1 MVIQLISE
9 TREILFEL
17 SIKPTLSAQQFME
30 STEEMSSR
38 LIALITAIQ
47 TLRADV
53 SEDIIA
59 IQQTTECNAQ
69 RNFDQILQNLSDGNN
84 LQSTIAA
91 QAQADAEA
99 QQNWRSEFQISITE
113 MKAEVKTSLETLEQV
128 KQAQETHHM
137 QNALQA
143 ISRINQVRP
152 VYSRP
157 VIRVV

>member
-9 TREILFEL
+9 SREILFDL
-17 SIKPTLSAQQFME
+17 SNKPTLSAQQFME

-38 LIALITAIQ
+38 LIPLITAIQ

-59 IQQTTECNAQ
+59 IQQTTESNAQ
-69 RNFDQILQNLSDGNN
+69 RNFDQIFQNLSDGNS

-99 QQNWRSEFQISITE
+99 QQN
-113 MKAEVKTSLETLEQV
+113 
-128 KQAQETHHM
+128 
-137 QNALQA
+137 
-143 ISRINQVRP
+143 
-152 VYSRP
+152 
-157 VIRVV
+157 